1 MQSSVVDV
9 PGDAGRVEVRHAGGG
24 GGRDGGGGGRTV
36 RPSAAGEQR
45 HECVQGPL
53 PEDHHSARSQ
63 SNPNVLSK
71 IVLAVNHSS
80 TCFVA
85 SFFLPLTLAKNR
97 LLLLG
102 SIVTAQDARSAG
114 FLQTGNEVKPEDGRT
129 DGRRTECRL
138 ATRPDPDS
146 ASQLR
151 ITGRTIS
158 GGGHFEIALCSGK
171 ITPFLSSLFSLLK
184 CSGVAARRRT
194 REGASSSPS

>member
-53 PEDHHSARSQ
+53 LEGHHSARSQ
-63 SNPNVLSK
+63 SSPNVLSK

-80 TCFVA
+80 TCFFFS
-85 SFFLPLTLAKNR
+85 SFNSRQKPPPPPLSVDRHCSGCEVGR
-97 LLLLG
+97 LLADG
-102 SIVTAQDARSAG
+102 KRG
-114 FLQTGNEVKPEDGRT
+114 QTRGRT
-129 DGRRTECRL
+129 DGGTYGRRTERRL

-158 GGGHFEIALCSGK
+158 GGGHFEIAL
-171 ITPFLSSLFSLLK
+171 
-184 CSGVAARRRT
+184 
-194 REGASSSPS
+194 

>member
-53 PEDHHSARSQ
+53 LEGHHSARCQ
-63 SNPNVLSK
+63 SSSNVLSK

-85 SFFLPLTLAKNR
+85 SFFLPSTLAKNR
-97 LLLLG
+97 LLLLLLRW
-102 SIVTAQDARSAG
+102 IVTAQDARSVG

-129 DGRRTECRL
+129 E
-138 ATRPDPDS
+138 
-146 ASQLR
+146 
-151 ITGRTIS
+151 GRTD
-158 GGGHFEIALCSGK
+158 GGQS
-171 ITPFLSSLFSLLK
+171 
-184 CSGVAARRRT
+184 AAWQHAPIPILRRNCGSQGGR
-194 REGASSSPS
+194 